1 MNSLSSQIEAILFA
15 AGDPVSK
22 SQLIEATSSSGKEID
37 DGLSQLKADLATRGL
52 RLTEHSDSFSLV
64 TAPETTES
72 VERFLGAQAR
82 TELTKPALETLA
94 IVAYKQPVTKSQI
107 EEIRGV
113 ASDQTIKSL
122 LLRGLI
128 IEDGQSS
135 DPGRPT
141 LYSTSHKFLQLL
153 GLSHVGE
160 LQPLESLAK
169 DVEQTEQDQSD

>member
-1 MNSLSSQIEAILFA
+1 MESNLSSQIEAILFA
-15 AGDPVSK
+15 AGDPVAK
-22 SQLIEATSSSGKEID
+22 AQLQEATNSSPSAID
-37 DGLSQLKADLATRGL
+37 EGIAKLKADLADRGL
-52 RLTEHSDSFSLV
+52 RLTEHNNSFSLV
-64 TAPETTES
+64 TAPETTQS

-82 TELTKPALETLA
+82 TELTKPALESLA
-94 IVAYKQPVTKSQI
+94 IIAYKQPVSKSQI

-135 DPGRPT
+135 EPGRPT

-153 GLSHVGE
+153 GLTHVNE
-160 LQPLESLAK
+160 LQPLEEVVK
-169 DVEQTEQDQSD
+169 DDQPKT